1 MKKIGIYFGSS
12 TGTTADVAKTIAKR
26 LNVADA
32 DILDVASAD
41 AASMANYEVLLL
53 GSSTWGMGDLQDD
66 WEGFLP
72 KAKGQNLAGKCVGLF
87 GCGDSS
93 AYSDTFCDAL
103 ATIKEELDG
112 TGCSFIGEY
121 APTDYGYDATRCEQ
135 GGKLIGLLIDDI
147 NESDKT
153 ADRIDTWV
161 AALQP
166 NL

>member
-12 TGTTADVAKTIAKR
+12 SGTTADVTKTIAKR
-26 LNVADA
+26 LGVDAA
-32 DILDVASAD
+32 DIHDVASAD
-41 AASMANYEVLLL
+41 AASMANYDVLLL

-66 WEGFLP
+66 WESFLP

-93 AYSDTFCDAL
+93 SYSDTFCDAL
-103 ATIKEELDG
+103 ATIKEEMEG
-112 TGCSFIGEY
+112 TSCTFIGEV
-121 APTDYGYDATRCEQ
+121 AAEDYGYDETR
-135 GGKLIGLLIDDI
+135 KLIGLLIDEI

-153 ADRIDTWV
+153 GDRIDNWV